1 MELLQ
6 SRSPGTWVGSWP
18 PSPGTHQGAGHQHR
32 QGPAVLSSSKETEW
46 GHRYPAPTMCPVPF
60 LLSALGGPL
69 LCHLPGLLLLP
80 CSPWLPDLPCTPSG
94 CLCSRTAHRVEDQ
107 LITLSLAA
115 LVGKAGS
122 LMCVLQRPRSWTSYR
137 LASEDRAWLECSC
150 GMQAC
155 RPAPP
160 PPPPPPPAPLL
171 LLLLWLL
178 YPLAGM

>member
-1 MELLQ
+1 MGAQ
-6 SRSPGTWVGSWP
+6 I
-18 PSPGTHQGAGHQHR
+18 PSPHHV
-32 QGPAVLSSSKETEW
+32 PCSFSSLS
-46 GHRYPAPTMCPVPF
+46 P
-60 LLSALGGPL
+60 GGPL

-80 CSPWLPDLPCTPSG
+80 CSPRLPALPCTPSG
-94 CLCSRTAHRVEDQ
+94 CLCSRTGHRVEDQ

-160 PPPPPPPAPLL
+160 PPPPRSSSSSGCFILLQECEVREDQACCIAPLL
-171 LLLLWLL
+171 L
-178 YPLAGM
+178 PSTPKPDP